1 MRYCRLMTEEGPQW
15 AAVEERGGEM
25 WVTKIVSSPEE
36 DRVHPYTAEFV
47 AVRAAEAQ
55 LLAPVKPSKIV
66 CVGRNYADHAKELG
80 NEAPLEPLLFLKAP
94 SAVIGQGET
103 VVRPAISQR
112 VDFEGE
118 LGIVIGKRARDIK
131 DDDDPMAYIRGYV
144 CVNDVT
150 ARDLQKKDDQ
160 WTRAKGFDTFCPVG
174 PWVVERA
181 VLDPLEGIALT
192 TRLNGAV
199 KQQGSTRD
207 MIFNVPFLVRYISR
221 IMTLMPGDLVATG
234 TPAGVGPMAAGDVVE
249 VEIAGLGV
257 LRNPVV

>member
-1 MRYCRLMTEEGPQW
+1 MTEEGPQW
-15 AAVEERGGEM
+15 GAVEERDGEM

-36 DRVHPYTAEFV
+36 DRVHPYDAEFV
-47 AVRAAEAQ
+47 AVKAAEAP

-80 NEAPLEPLLFLKAP
+80 NEAPKEPLLFLKPP
-94 SAVIGQGET
+94 SAVIGPGET
-103 VVRPAISQR
+103 VVRPAASKR

-118 LGIVIGKRARDIK
+118 LGVVIGKKTRDLG
-131 DDDDPMAYIRGYV
+131 DDEDAMACIRGYV

-150 ARDLQKKDDQ
+150 ARDLQKMDDQ

-181 VLDPLEGIALT
+181 VLDPLAGVAVT
-192 TRLNGAV
+192 TRLNGTV

-207 MIFNVPFLVRYISR
+207 MMFDVAFLVRYISR
-221 IMTLMPGDLVATG
+221 IMTLMPGDLIATG
-234 TPAGVGPMAAGDVVE
+234 TPAGVGPMVSGDVVE

-257 LRNPVV
+257 LRNRVV

>member
-1 MRYCRLMTEEGPQW
+1 MRYCRLMTDEGPQW
-15 AAVEERGGEM
+15 GAVEERDGEM

-36 DRVHPYTAEFV
+36 DRVHPYTAEFA

-80 NEAPLEPLLFLKAP
+80 NDAPKEPLLFLKAP
-94 SAVIGQGET
+94 SAVIGPNET
-103 VVRPAISQR
+103 IVRPAISQR

-118 LGIVIGKRARDIK
+118 LGIVIGKKARDLGDE
-131 DDDDPMAYIRGYV
+131 DDAMAYIRGYV

-150 ARDLQKKDDQ
+150 ARDLQKTDDQ

-181 VLDPLEGIALT
+181 VLDPLTGVAVT
-192 TRLNGAV
+192 TRLNGEV
-199 KQQGSTRD
+199 KQQGTTSD
-207 MIFNVPFLVRYISR
+207 MIFDVVFLVRYISR
-221 IMTLMPGDLVATG
+221 IMTLMPGDLIATG
-234 TPAGVGPMAAGDVVE
+234 TPAGVGPMTVGDVVE
-249 VEIAGLGV
+249 VEIAGLGI
-257 LRNPVV
+257 LRNPIV